1 MGPRQRLLNLE
12 LEYDY
17 KNDDGMKRPLQTLFL
32 IAFLL
37 LSGCGK
43 NGPDCLQS
51 SGDILREELAL
62 PDFQNITVFENVR
75 LVVRYGAQQ
84 QVIVETG
91 ENLRP
96 DVSAQVVD
104 GTLELR
110 DQNNCNYFRAYGRTT
125 FHVTT
130 PDLRVLRSSTGWP
143 IQSDGILP
151 FPELS
156 LVSESFNN
164 PEAETTD
171 GSFDLAVDSD
181 RVSVVANGIAY
192 FRLRGQTG
200 VFAITIAAGDSR
212 IEAEGLSAG
221 TVEINHRGSNDIL
234 VAPIQRIAGVIQ
246 GYGDVLS
253 FNRPPEVE
261 VEETFRGRL
270 IFVE

>member
-1 MGPRQRLLNLE
+1 LA

-17 KNDDGMKRPLQTLFL
+17 KKNKGMKRPLMTLL
-32 IAFLL
+32 MALL
-37 LSGCGK
+37 LLYGCGK

-51 SGDILREELAL
+51 SGDILQEELAL
-62 PDFQNITVFENVR
+62 PAFQNITVFENIR
-75 LVVRYGAQQ
+75 LVVRYGTQQ
-84 QVIVETG
+84 QVILETG

-96 DVSAQVVD
+96 DVSARVVD

-125 FHVTT
+125 FYVTT
-130 PDLRVLRSSTGWP
+130 PDLSVLRSSTGWP
-143 IQSDGILP
+143 IQSEGVLP
-151 FPELS
+151 FSELS

-171 GSFDLAVDSD
+171 GSFDLEVDSE

-200 VFAITIAAGDSR
+200 VLAVTVAAGDSR
-212 IEAEGLSAG
+212 IEAEGLAAG
-221 TVEINHRGSNDIL
+221 TVQLNHRGSNDIL
-234 VAPIQRIAGVIQ
+234 VNPIQRITGVIR

-253 FNRPPEVE
+253 YNRPPEVE
-261 VEETFRGRL
+261 IEETFRGRL
-270 IFVE
+270 IFVD